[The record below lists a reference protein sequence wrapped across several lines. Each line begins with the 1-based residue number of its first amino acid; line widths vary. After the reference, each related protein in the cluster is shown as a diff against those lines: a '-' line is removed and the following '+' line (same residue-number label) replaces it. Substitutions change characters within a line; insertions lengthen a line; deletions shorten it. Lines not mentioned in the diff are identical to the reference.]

1 MTFSMVELIRAKR
14 DGEALDDDALR
25 WIISEFTAD
34 RIPDYQ
40 LSALL
45 MAIIFKGMTPE
56 ELAPWTEAMLHSGEV
71 LDLSGVQKP
80 KVDKH
85 STGGVGDKISIP
97 LVPIMAACGVAVPM
111 ISGRGLGHTGGT
123 LDKLE
128 AIPGFTTQIAPSDFE
143 DQLNEIGVVMAGQTE
158 TLVPADRRIYALRDA
173 TGTVP
178 SVPLISSSIMSKKL
192 AEDLDGLLLDVKVGN
207 GAFMKNLPDA
217 TTLASMMVA
226 IGAAHDTPVTAVLTN
241 MDQPLG
247 TAVGNANE
255 IAESIDVLKGG
266 GPDDIVQITKLF
278 ATEML
283 LLAGT
288 ADRSSADADIERAIT
303 SGDAYDSFLQL
314 VKHQG
319 GDVAAIEDPSKL
331 PSVSNVHVIQ
341 ARNPGHL
348 SRCNAYDIGIAAVRL
363 GAGRAKKEDIVDP
376 AVGIMV
382 LAKVGDTVEEG
393 QPLAEIWYR
402 EESRLQSALSVLDHT
417 WGVSD
422 VPIAAPR
429 LILGDVR

>member
-1 MTFSMVELIRAKR
+1 
-14 DGEALDDDALR
+14 
-25 WIISEFTAD
+25 
-34 RIPDYQ
+34 
-40 LSALL
+40 
-45 MAIIFKGMTPE
+45 
-56 ELAPWTEAMLHSGEV
+56 
-71 LDLSGVQKP
+71 
-80 KVDKH
+80 
-85 STGGVGDKISIP
+85 
-97 LVPIMAACGVAVPM
+97 
-111 ISGRGLGHTGGT
+111 
-123 LDKLE
+123 
-128 AIPGFTTQIAPSDFE
+128 
-143 DQLNEIGVVMAGQTE
+143 
-158 TLVPADRRIYALRDA
+158 
-173 TGTVP
+173 
-178 SVPLISSSIMSKKL
+178 
-192 AEDLDGLLLDVKVGN
+192 
-207 GAFMKNLPDA
+207 
-217 TTLASMMVA
+217 
-226 IGAAHDTPVTAVLTN
+226 

-288 ADRSSADADIERAIT
+288 ADRSSAEADIERAIT

-314 VKHQG
+314 VEYQG